1 MKVAPSFLTCDFNNL
16 EAEIRSINKAS
27 WLHFDVM
34 DGKFVPAKT
43 YDHHMLETI
52 KGFSNQYFD
61 CHLMM
66 ADPIP
71 SIKEFALAG
80 ADSITFHYESD
91 SSRVQ
96 EAIDEIKKVGKK
108 VGISVKPLTD
118 IQVIFPYLDQL
129 DLILIMSVEP
139 GKGGQKFL
147 PESLDKIKLLNE
159 LRKQNHYHYII
170 EVDGGIN
177 QDTSKLVKDAGVDVA
192 VVGSFIFNQVNR
204 NELIEQ
210 LENE

>member
-1 MKVAPSFLTCDFNNL
+1 MKVAPSFLTCDFNHL
-16 EAEIRSINKAS
+16 ESEIRSINKAS

-52 KGFSNQYFD
+52 REFSDQYFD

-66 ADPIP
+66 DDPIP
-71 SIKEFALAG
+71 SIKDYALSG

-91 SSRVQ
+91 PSRVK
-96 EAIDEIKKVGKK
+96 EAIDEIKKYGKK
-108 VGISVKPLTD
+108 VGISIKPLTD

-139 GKGGQKFL
+139 GKGGQKFI
-147 PESLDKIKLLNE
+147 PESLDKIKLLDE
-159 LRKQNHYHYII
+159 MRKQNHYHYII

-177 QDTSKLVKDAGVDVA
+177 QDTSKLVKDAGIDVA